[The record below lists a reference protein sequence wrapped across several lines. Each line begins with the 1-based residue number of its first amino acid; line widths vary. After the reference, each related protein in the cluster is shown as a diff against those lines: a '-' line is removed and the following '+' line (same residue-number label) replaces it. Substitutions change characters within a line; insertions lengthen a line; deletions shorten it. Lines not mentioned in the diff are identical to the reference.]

1 MTTSDE
7 DSPIAWDDARSEADY
22 VAELIQAF
30 GGIRPM
36 ATKLGISF
44 TTVQGWKQR
53 GHIPPGRLDAIRVAA
68 AEHGIEM
75 IEPPQRPPEA
85 IEIEGTAERIEAPVE
100 PADYVAE
107 PEPGAFEFKP
117 QAEEVAA
124 ERAEPEYTAPPIP
137 PEFKAEPVPPPQ
149 GVGFAGAL
157 GASSLVVAVA
167 LLIAYLSVDV
177 WGPFVAA
184 HLGSASEDTTISR
197 VSELEGRVAGLE
209 ATLGD
214 QSGAGDGEVAQLR
227 SAVERQGG
235 TVSNLTQRVD
245 SLNAT
250 VEELSANIP
259 MVDIQ
264 ALSDMDGRINELA
277 GKLEAAEGQLSG
289 GVAADPAP
297 AIEAAAA
304 ELSAEIAALD
314 KRAADTS
321 AAMAEQRD
329 LMMSELGTLE
339 EKLAALETAAEGAVN
354 RSAGAAAV
362 VLAVGQLR
370 AALAE
375 SDPYAQELA
384 AVTSLGAGSLP
395 ADALAKL
402 EAHAA
407 SGVPTRAMLA
417 ARYEAV
423 AGDITRAA
431 VTPEGDD
438 LLAQVTAR
446 VARLVTV
453 RPSAGDVGGSGAMA
467 TVARASAR
475 LEKGDLEGAV
485 AELDALE
492 GEPAKAAAPWL
503 EQAKARLAAEDALE
517 TLSAASIQA
526 LGASRQAAQAGSGG
540 GQVQ

>member
-7 DSPIAWDDARSEADY
+7 GSPIAWGDERSEAEY

-53 GHIPPGRLDAIRVAA
+53 GHIPPGRLDAIRAAA

-75 IEPPQRPPEA
+75 VEPPQRPPEV
-85 IEIEGTAERIEAPVE
+85 IEIEATAEPVEAPQE
-100 PADYVAE
+100 PSDYVAA
-107 PEPGAFEFKP
+107 PETGAFEFKP
-117 QAEEVAA
+117 EPER
-124 ERAEPEYTAPPIP
+124 RAEPEYAAPPIP
-137 PEFKAEPVPPPQ
+137 PRFEAEPTPAAP
-149 GVGFAGAL
+149 GVGYAGAL
-157 GASSLVVAVA
+157 GASSLVVAIV
-167 LLIAYLSVDV
+167 LLVAYLSVDV
-177 WGPFVAA
+177 WGAFVAA

-235 TVSNLTQRVD
+235 TVSNLAQRVD
-245 SLNAT
+245 SLNAAID
-250 VEELSANIP
+250 ELSANIP

-277 GKLEAAEGQLSG
+277 GKLEAAEGQLSSSV
-289 GVAADPAP
+289 VADAAP

-321 AAMAEQRD
+321 AAVAEQRD
-329 LMMSELGTLE
+329 LMAIELG
-339 EKLAALETAAEGAVN
+339 ALEKKLDALENAAQGAVSQ
-354 RSAGAAAV
+354 SAGAAAV

-375 SDPYAQELA
+375 SDPYTQELA
-384 AVTSLGAGSLP
+384 AVSSLGSGSLP
-395 ADALAKL
+395 ADALATL

-407 SGVPTRAMLA
+407 RGVPTRAMLA
-417 ARYEAV
+417 ASYEQV

-438 LLAQVTAR
+438 LLAKVTAR
-446 VARLVTV
+446 VYRLVTV
-453 RPSAGDVGGSGAMA
+453 RPSAGDVGGSGATA

-485 AELDALE
+485 SELDALE
-492 GEPAKAAAPWL
+492 GEPAKAAAAWL
-503 EQAKARLAAEDALE
+503 EQAKARLAAEAALDA
-517 TLSAASIQA
+517 LSAASIQA
-526 LGASRQAAQAGSGG
+526 LGASRQAAQAGPGG
-540 GQVQ
+540 DQVQ